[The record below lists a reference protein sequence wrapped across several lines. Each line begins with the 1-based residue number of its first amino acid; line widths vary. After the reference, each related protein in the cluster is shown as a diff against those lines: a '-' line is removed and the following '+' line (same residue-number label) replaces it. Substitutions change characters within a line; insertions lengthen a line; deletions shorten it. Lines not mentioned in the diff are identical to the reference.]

1 MAKAK
6 GFEPLLKALETLVLP
21 LHHANKTSNHTMK
34 IFLAVRIGFEPMDR
48 ISATFSLAKRR
59 FSPLSHLTVMS
70 KNNVKTKSPE
80 VFESSR
86 LMCLR
91 KYLVV

>member
-1 MAKAK
+1 
-6 GFEPLLKALETLVLP
+6 
-21 LHHANKTSNHTMK
+21 
-34 IFLAVRIGFEPMDR
+34 
-48 ISATFSLAKRR
+48 
-59 FSPLSHLTVMS
+59 MS